1 MINSLDELWDK
12 MQIELKKIDK
22 QIINTE
28 NKMNEK
34 FTIVDQRFEDI
45 ENKMNEKF
53 TIVGQRF
60 EDIENKINEE
70 FAIAGQNFEDVEN
83 KIDILTNVNLAQI
96 LNEQTRTRNEIN
108 KKLDEYI
115 TKNDFEHKRFD
126 YKLAEIEM
134 KYRYLDK

>member
-1 MINSLDELWDK
+1 MVDQRFEDI
-12 MQIELKKIDK
+12 
-22 QIINTE
+22 E

-45 ENKMNEKF
+45 KNKMNEEF
-53 TIVGQRF
+53 AIVGQRF